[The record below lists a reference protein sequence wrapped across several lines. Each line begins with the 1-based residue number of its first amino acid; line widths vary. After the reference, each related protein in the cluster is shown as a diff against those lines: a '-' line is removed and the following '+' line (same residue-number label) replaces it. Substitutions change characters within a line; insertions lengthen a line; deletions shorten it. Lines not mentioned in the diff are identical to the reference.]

1 MMKKCFA
8 ALLLTV
14 AGITVFAAENAV
26 TFRSI
31 RCMEYY
37 PRTIDKCQ
45 SGEIVYDFEDSDGVK
60 GMLVF
65 RQKGKELARVDFI
78 RDEATEAAW
87 YVVKRFWGCDKDGCE
102 ILKENEAAEFV
113 YDLSFVAIPLREDEI
128 FRDLKKVGEESFD
141 GDLCIVYETTPV
153 DAPEIKTKLFVS
165 KASGLLRKV
174 VTVDD
179 GVVNSVVFDDYV
191 SVDGVRVANTVIK
204 SNDEGTTKLRLRAAR
219 WNADFAADTFA
230 MPEKMKNAV
239 EVKSN
244 VPRPVQTADPA
255 KEKSLQKRIAEL
267 ETKIRIAEEKI
278 SKMEEMHSS
287 NRAAEV
293 QLSTAP
299 VTARYYG
306 YWRRHGFRRAIRR
319 STRRAMRDRRRVIK
333 RLVREDNKIAA
344 EYEKTLQELTK
355 LRSDLSMAQEDLK
368 LLNSGK

>member
-1 MMKKCFA
+1 MKKFFA
-8 ALLLTV
+8 VLLLSV
-14 AGITVFAAENAV
+14 AGITVFAAENAA

-45 SGEIVYDFEDSDGVK
+45 SGEIVYDFEDSEGVK

-78 RDEATEAAW
+78 MGDTTDSTG
-87 YVVKRFWGCDKDGCE
+87 YDGKQFWSCDKNGCE

-128 FRDLKKVGEESFD
+128 FRNLKKVGEESFD
-141 GDLCIVYETTPV
+141 NELCIVYETAPV
-153 DAPEIKTKLFVS
+153 DAPEIKTELLVS

-174 VTVDD
+174 VTVDG
-179 GVVNSVVFDDYV
+179 GVTSSVVFDDYV

-204 SNDEGTTKLRLRAAR
+204 SNDAGTTKLLLRAAR
-219 WNADFAADTFA
+219 WNVDFAADVFA

-239 EVKSN
+239 AVKSN
-244 VPRPVQTADPA
+244 VQRPAQTADPA
-255 KEKSLQKRIAEL
+255 REKSLRSRITEL
-267 ETKIRIAEEKI
+267 ENNIRIVEEKI
-278 SKMEEMHSS
+278 SKMEELHNS

-293 QLSTAP
+293 QLSSAP

-306 YWRRHGFRRAIRR
+306 YWRRHGFRHAIRR

-333 RLVREDNKIAA
+333 QLVREDNKVAA
-344 EYEKTLQELTK
+344 EYEKALKELTK
-355 LRSDLSMAQEDLK
+355 LRSELSMAQEDLK